1 MEIDKPIL
9 HPGILKHDLGNINYT
24 ESFLKRLA
32 ESQNV
37 DIELNDH
44 LGEKLGKV
52 SKLEYKDNALYATMD
67 IPDEHYAEKVAFS
80 VDIMPSDYDKI
91 DSMTFEPTD
100 GVLKSVVYVNN
111 GNKVRD
117 TKTITFLHNL
127 DEEGEIDMADIDLA
141 QELGAMKTRNAELEA
156 EIAKMKQ
163 KNEKLESDKTTLEQT
178 LQEKESEL
186 TNKTESL
193 TRYKQAEE
201 ERKAELIKSLVKDED
216 DPLVEVYSK
225 MEISDIQILANSKP
239 PSTPPKGVGTQVTEQ
254 DDGSDEGEP
263 EPDYDYKKVK
273 AGLGLR

>member
-127 DEEGEIDMADIDLA
+127 DEKGEINMADIDLA
-141 QELGAMKTRNAELEA
+141 QELGAIKTRNAELEA

-163 KNEKLESDKTTLEQT
+163 ENEKLESDKSTLEQT

-193 TRYKQAEE
+193 TTYKQAEE

-216 DPLVEVYSK
+216 DPLFEVYSK
-225 MEISDIQILANSKP
+225 MEISDIQVLAKSKP
-239 PSTPPKGVGTQVTEQ
+239 QSTPPKGVGTQVTEQ
-254 DDGSDEGEP
+254 DDGSNEGEP
-263 EPDYDYKKVK
+263 KPDYDYKKVK